1 MDVEFK
7 DYSEKIIG
15 EMSKAVE
22 AFLYE
27 SADMVKGDAANLS
40 RVNIGQLRG
49 SWQYDVSL
57 SDKTATVG
65 SPLQNAVWEEFGTGE
80 YALKGNGRKGGW
92 AYQDFEGDWH
102 FTHGKK
108 PQRMLFKA
116 FEFNKSAII
125 NRAKQI
131 MKGTFK

>member
-7 DYSEKIIG
+7 DNSAKIIG
-15 EMSKAVE
+15 EMSEAVE

-27 SADMVKGDAANLS
+27 SAELIKGEAANLS
-40 RVNIGQLRG
+40 RVNTGQLRG

-65 SPLQNAVWEEFGTGE
+65 SPLQNAVWEEYGTGE
-80 YALKGNGRKGGW
+80 YAMKGNGRKGGW
-92 AYQDFEGDWH
+92 VYQDVDGKWH
-102 FTHGKK
+102 HTNGKK
-108 PQRMLFKA
+108 PQRMLFRA
-116 FEFNKSAII
+116 FEFNKAAIE

-131 MKGTFK
+131 LKGAFK